1 MYSTNKAIESFISKG
16 HPFTKVANNAGT
28 SDNRFLMEA
37 YHGLLREVARA
48 KLRKDERMVSMLM
61 EEVMRLEQLM
71 NHKMNSAIT
80 Y

>member
-1 MYSTNKAIESFISKG
+1 MSNTKHIIQTYKESGYTFE
-16 HPFTKVANNAGT
+16 KVANNNGT
-28 SDNRFLMEA
+28 SDNRFLLEA

-71 NHKMNSAIT
+71 NHKMHSSIV

>member
-1 MYSTNKAIESFISKG
+1 MYSTNKAIISFVNKG
-16 HPFTKVANNAGT
+16 HSFTKVASSGST

-37 YHGLLREVARA
+37 YHGLLREVTRA

-71 NHKMNSAIT
+71 NHKMNSSIT

>member
-1 MYSTNKAIESFISKG
+1 MNNEHIIQCFKNSG
-16 HPFTKVANNAGT
+16 HSFTKTANTAT
-28 SDNRFLMEA
+28 VDNRFLMEA
-37 YHGLLREVARA
+37 YHGLLREVTRA

-71 NHKMNSAIT
+71 NHKMNSSIT

>member
-1 MYSTNKAIESFISKG
+1 MYSTSNIINSLISKG
-16 HPFTKVANNAGT
+16 HSFTKVANNST

-71 NHKMNSAIT
+71 NHKMSASIT

>member
-1 MYSTNKAIESFISKG
+1 MNNDQIIQLLKDKGYAFEKTANST
-16 HPFTKVANNAGT
+16 T

-37 YHGLLREVARA
+37 YHGLLREVTRA

-61 EEVMRLEQLM
+61 EEVMRLEQIM
-71 NHKMNSAIT
+71 NHKMSSSIT

>member
-1 MYSTNKAIESFISKG
+1 MSNTKQIIQAYKTNGCTFE
-16 HPFTKVANNAGT
+16 KVANSGST
-28 SDNRFLMEA
+28 GDNRFLMEA

-48 KLRKDERMVSMLM
+48 KLRKDDRMVSMLM

-71 NHKMNSAIT
+71 NHKMHSAIT